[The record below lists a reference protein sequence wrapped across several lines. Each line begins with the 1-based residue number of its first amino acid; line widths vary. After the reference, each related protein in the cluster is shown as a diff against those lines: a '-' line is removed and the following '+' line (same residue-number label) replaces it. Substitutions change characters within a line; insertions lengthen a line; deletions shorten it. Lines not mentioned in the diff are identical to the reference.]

1 MTDLKSSLQVVLQDA
16 GYETW
21 LVSLDDL
28 EAIGFEDDAAMGFA
42 YVFEDASTM
51 LTRWRELETKLL
63 TRHALSLQ
71 KAGEKTW
78 NIYSVFLCA
87 ELASPDQLREVRWIE
102 EDLERTRKITG
113 CGLASTSDVV
123 TTLLPLLP
131 LQYQPSLDSEDFDLT
146 QRLLKRIGNI
156 APAATHAALDAKV
169 SPSEVV
175 RLLGAEK

>member
-16 GYETW
+16 GYDTW

-42 YVFEDASTM
+42 YVFENAATM

-87 ELASPDQLREVRWIE
+87 ELASPDQLREIRWIE

-113 CGLASTSDVV
+113 CGLTSTSDVV
-123 TTLLPLLP
+123 TALLPLLP

-156 APAATHAALDAKV
+156 APAATHAALDTRV